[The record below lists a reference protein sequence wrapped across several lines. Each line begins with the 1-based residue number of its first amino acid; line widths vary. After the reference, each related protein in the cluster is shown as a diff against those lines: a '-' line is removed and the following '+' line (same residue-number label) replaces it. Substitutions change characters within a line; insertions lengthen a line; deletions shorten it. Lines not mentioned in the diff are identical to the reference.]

1 MTSGHAIREAKAHSD
16 TFKKLFTDILLLS
29 VSFRKNTD
37 NVHWFTSQLTDMQEW
52 SISDVSSL
60 MNWERSGVILHTKS
74 KYYIIHIIVNYAN
87 KKNKS
92 SFDVKYFV
100 GSKTLC

>member
-52 SISDVSSL
+52 SISDVSSPNEL
-60 MNWERSGVILHTKS
+60 GKERSNTSHQKQIAFYS
-74 KYYIIHIIVNYAN
+74 KLD
-87 KKNKS
+87 KQKE
-92 SFDVKYFV
+92 
-100 GSKTLC
+100 